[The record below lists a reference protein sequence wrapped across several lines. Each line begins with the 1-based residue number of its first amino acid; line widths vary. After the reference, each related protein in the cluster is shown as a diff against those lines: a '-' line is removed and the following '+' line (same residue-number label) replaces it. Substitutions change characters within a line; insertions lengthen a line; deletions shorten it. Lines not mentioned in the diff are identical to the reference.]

1 MTACSDKKSGAK
13 IQDAHEAVRP
23 TDINL
28 TPVKIKDSISRDLF
42 RLYQLIWQR
51 FTASQMAQAVYATK
65 GIKIKAGEYY
75 FTVSGSHIIFDG
87 FMSVYKEDDEKEDSD
102 KIIAALKKGDELEL
116 KRLEKNQHFTHAGEW
131 LVKRT

>member
-1 MTACSDKKSGAK
+1 M
-13 IQDAHEAVRP
+13 
-23 TDINL
+23 
-28 TPVKIKDSISRDLF
+28 LF
-42 RLYQLIWQR
+42 R
-51 FTASQMAQAVYATK
+51 SATK

-116 KRLEKNQHFTHAGEW
+116 KRLEKNQHFTQPPAHYTEAS
-131 LVKRT
+131 LVKALEEQGIGRPSTYSPTISTILARHYAVKENKNLYSTELGQVVNSH